1 MVLCSYSEISGFH
14 GILAGML
21 VAIKQLTP
29 ETEITVLQIV
39 KLRAK
44 VRRPPPPSPL
54 FAFCMHQLCAHAIAG
69 LISVL
74 LIVTLSGEALPVGL
88 QHLAALY
95 VLTASVL
102 SVLTHR
108 AVATIPFVICGAL
121 SAWVYL
127 RLYQPSPTDASQ
139 QCAAVGCELHT
150 LMSGAICSVESGLC
164 VECMCTS

>member
-1 MVLCSYSEISGFH
+1 MILCSYSEISGFH
-14 GILAGML
+14 GVLAGML

-44 VRRPPPPSPL
+44 VRRPPSPL
-54 FAFCMHQLCAHAIAG
+54 VAFHMHQLCAHAIAG
-69 LISVL
+69 LVCIL
-74 LIVTLSGEALPVGL
+74 LIVTSRLMNCCPFGL

-108 AVATIPFVICGAL
+108 AVATIPFVMCGAL

-139 QCAAVGCELHT
+139 QCAAVGWELHPSMT
-150 LMSGAICSVESGLC
+150 AAICSMDGGLC
-164 VECMCTS
+164 AKCMCTS